1 MFLIGIVGFFAS
13 CGNPTKTNQENEPD
27 SLLKA
32 RVAVVAQKLP
42 HAEGSLAMVKCEYDG
57 KAVNIS
63 LKVNEGYD
71 ELMDREML
79 KWLPAMKLN
88 DIHTLDTL
96 MIRRLVELNQPLTY
110 SVYSSKDSL
119 INKFSLS
126 AAKLKGRAGSYGML
140 K

>member
-1 MFLIGIVGFFAS
+1 M
-13 CGNPTKTNQENEPD
+13 
-27 SLLKA
+27 
-32 RVAVVAQKLP
+32 
-42 HAEGSLAMVKCEYDG
+42 
-57 KAVNIS
+57 NIS
-63 LKVNEGYD
+63 LKVKEGCD

-96 MIRRLVELNQPLTY
+96 MIKRLVELNQPLTY